1 MLAFILRLTTRLAI
15 GCACGLGALSSGAE
29 TNSFVTRAEKVFR
42 EARAAGRDQ
51 PTNTARLIE
60 LARASFVWAEYARR
74 DAQREDPAQTG
85 IEAARSVLARE
96 ATNATAHYWLGM
108 NLGQL
113 ARTKTLGALPLVR
126 EMETL
131 FQRARELEP
140 HTDYAGPDRSLGRL
154 YRDAPGWPA
163 SIGNRKKA
171 REHFDHAV
179 RLHPEFP
186 ENQLEMLE
194 SFAAWGER
202 ENFQRQRPR
211 AEQAVAEA
219 GAKFTGEAWAASRG
233 DWSRRLA
240 IMKRHFPTDRSAP

>member
-1 MLAFILRLTTRLAI
+1 MAI
-15 GCACGLGALSSGAE
+15 GCACSLAVLSPGAE
-29 TNSFVTRAEKVFR
+29 TNSFSTRAEKVFR

-51 PTNTARLIE
+51 STNTAGLID
-60 LARASFVWAEYARR
+60 LARASFAWAEYARR
-74 DAQREDPAQTG
+74 DAQREDIAQVG

-96 ATNATAHYWLGM
+96 ATNAAAHYWLGM

-113 ARTKTLGALPLVR
+113 ARTKTLGALSLVR
-126 EMETL
+126 EMEAL
-131 FQRARELEP
+131 FLRARALDP

-163 SIGNRKKA
+163 SIGSRKKA

-186 ENQLEMLE
+186 ENQLELLE
-194 SFAAWGER
+194 SFLAWGER
-202 ENFQRQRPR
+202 ENFQRQHPR
-211 AEQAVAEA
+211 AEQAVAES
-219 GAKFTGEAWAASRG
+219 GSKFTGEPWAASRG

-240 IMKRHFPTDRSAP
+240 TMKHHFSTGRSDP